1 VTTTAADSKRDAR
14 AAPKTGV
21 SVTLLCAS
29 SSQKN
34 VSWAASKFAGM
45 TVAIDDDT
53 FASLVEPLRRELTAH
68 CYRMSGSVHE
78 AEDLVQET
86 YLRAWKGFHNFENRS
101 SLRTW
106 MYRIAT
112 NVCLTALDGRNRR
125 PMPTGFGQPSSDPYS
140 PLESRPE
147 ITWLEPVPDSV
158 VWGGPADDPAA
169 EVVDRESVR
178 LAFIA
183 ALQHLTPPQRAILIL
198 RDVLAWQASEVA
210 GLLNMSTA
218 AVNSSLQR
226 ARAQVHKLD
235 PESPDEPIGNEH
247 AKELLADY
255 LAAFENYDV
264 KRIVELL
271 AEDAV
276 WEMPPYLGWYQGSA
290 AIGHLI
296 ETHCP
301 AEAAGDQVMVPTS
314 ANGQP
319 AFALY
324 MKEPDGLHHAFQI
337 QVLTLSGKGVS
348 RVSTFFDLALF
359 EQFGLPEVLGNDQT
373 VTAAPKS
380 GA

>member
-1 VTTTAADSKRDAR
+1 
-14 AAPKTGV
+14 
-21 SVTLLCAS
+21 
-29 SSQKN
+29 
-34 VSWAASKFAGM
+34 M
-45 TVAIDDDT
+45 TVAVDDDV
-53 FASLVEPLRRELTAH
+53 FASLVEPLRRELTVH
-68 CYRMSGSVHE
+68 CYRMAGSVHD

-86 YLRAWKGFHNFENRS
+86 YLRAWRGFHNFENRS
-101 SLRTW
+101 SVRTW

-125 PMPTGFGQPSSDPYS
+125 PMPTGLGQPSSDPYGV
-140 PLESRPE
+140 LESRPE
-147 ITWLEPVPDSV
+147 LTWLEPMPDSV

-169 EVVDRESVR
+169 AAVDRESVR

-210 GLLNMSTA
+210 ELLNMSTA

-226 ARAQVHKLD
+226 ARAQMHKLD
-235 PESPDEPIGNEH
+235 PDDPDKQLDDQH
-247 AKELLADY
+247 AKELLGDY
-255 LAAFENYDV
+255 MAAFENYDV

-276 WEMPPYLGWYQGSA
+276 WEMPPYVGWYQGST

-296 ETHCP
+296 ETQCP
-301 AEAAGDQVMVPTS
+301 AEAAGDQIMVPTS

-324 MKEPDGLHHAFQI
+324 MREPDGEHRAFQL

-348 RVSTFFDLALF
+348 HVSTFFDITLF
-359 EQFGLPEVLGNDQT
+359 EEFGLPEV
-373 VTAAPKS
+373 VAAR
-380 GA
+380 

>member
-1 VTTTAADSKRDAR
+1 
-14 AAPKTGV
+14 
-21 SVTLLCAS
+21 
-29 SSQKN
+29 
-34 VSWAASKFAGM
+34 M
-45 TVAIDDDT
+45 TVAVDDDV
-53 FASLVEPLRRELTAH
+53 FASLVEPLRRELTVH
-68 CYRMSGSVHE
+68 CYRMSGSVHD

-86 YLRAWKGFHNFENRS
+86 YLRAWRGFRDFENRS
-101 SLRTW
+101 SVRTW

-112 NVCLTALDGRNRR
+112 NVCLTALDGRDRR
-125 PMPTGFGQPSSDPYS
+125 PMPTGLGQPSSDPYGS
-140 PLESRPE
+140 LESRPE
-147 ITWLEPVPDSV
+147 VSWLEPVPDAV
-158 VWGGPADDPAA
+158 VWGGAADDPAA

-210 GLLNMSTA
+210 ALLDMSTA

-235 PESPDEPIGNEH
+235 PEDPSKPLDDAH

-255 LAAFENYDV
+255 MAAFENYDV

-276 WEMPPYLGWYQGSA
+276 WEMPPYLGWYEGPA

-296 ETHCP
+296 EKHCP
-301 AEAAGDQVMVPTS
+301 AQAAGDQIMVPTS

-324 MKEPDGLHHAFQI
+324 MKGADGVHHAFQI
-337 QVLTLSGKGVS
+337 QVLTLSGEGVTH
-348 RVSTFFDLALF
+348 VSTFFDTSLF
-359 EQFGLPEVLGNDQT
+359 EEFGLPDV
-373 VTAAPKS
+373 VTPR
-380 GA
+380 